1 MQFLEILITIIEKR
15 LMPYQSLNIL
25 SNTQKKRT
33 NIKEIT
39 IPMGLIGVFGLIH
52 LVFYFIISRNNSFH
66 SDDLQILTDLREFGY
81 YHFLENPTNFEFPL
95 VLPGHI
101 LIYKIL
107 GNSGDPTRI
116 NMFIYL
122 SNFLTFYLLLT
133 TININKTNSIIGSL
147 LCISALYISV
157 RASNGWG
164 NVSYWAAG
172 QLPYFFSLNYIFLG
186 FFFLCKYYKMQ
197 KKYVFFIASVFL
209 FLTFNIKI
217 NLSLII
223 FIYALM
229 YYYLYRN
236 KMEYFYNIRQFIIE
250 NKYKITILCI
260 IIILSTMWL
269 FGNPGNFK
277 RLQIQGTHQINWN
290 LVKNIKLTA
299 LGMFEYFKTTFTN
312 LRLLISAILLSIYFH
327 QLETR
332 FKKLVLVRNLRIH
345 ATTYILALS
354 SQTALI
360 SLLFNKSTYFDNRFY
375 FFIDIATL
383 LFICCLFLF
392 IYEKLSFNLNRI
404 LTNTFLLLSILYL
417 LKFDYRIFAISKEFK
432 KIHSENLKI
441 IKTHIIK
448 KTTQDVFLKKNP
460 YCFILGF
467 PPLVNKTERDTGD
480 SVNDFHTQNYKLEKY
495 FKTPFKLFSE

>member
-1 MQFLEILITIIEKR
+1 
-15 LMPYQSLNIL
+15 MPYQSPNIL
-25 SNTQKKRT
+25 SNTTKKRT

-39 IPMGLIGVFGLIH
+39 LPMGLIGIFGLIH
-52 LVFYFIISRNNSFH
+52 LVFYFVISTNNAFH
-66 SDDLQILTDLREFGY
+66 SDDLQILTELRQFGY

-107 GNSGDPTRI
+107 GNSGDPTLI

-122 SNFLTFYLLLT
+122 SNLLSFYLLLT
-133 TININKTNSIIGSL
+133 TLNINKTNSIIGSL
-147 LCISALYISV
+147 FCISALYTFV

-164 NVSYWAAG
+164 NVSYWVAG
-172 QLPYFFSLNYIFLG
+172 QLPYFFSLNYILLG
-186 FFFLCKYYKMQ
+186 IFFLCKYCKMQ
-197 KKYVFFIASVFL
+197 EKYLFFIASVLL

-217 NLSLII
+217 NLSLVIV
-223 FIYALM
+223 IYGLM

-236 KMEYFYNIRQFIIE
+236 KMGYFYNSRQIIIE
-250 NKYKITILCI
+250 NKDKIIILGV

-277 RLQIQGTHQINWN
+277 RLQTQGTHQINWN
-290 LVKNIKLTA
+290 LVKNLKLTA

-312 LRLLISAILLSIYFH
+312 VRLFISAILLSIYFY

-332 FKKLVLVRNLRIH
+332 FDKLVLVRKIHIH
-345 ATTYILALS
+345 ATTYILALF

-383 LFICCLFLF
+383 LFLCCLFLF
-392 IYEKLSFNLNRI
+392 IYEKLSFNLNRL

-417 LKFDYRIFAISKEFK
+417 IKFDYRIFAISKEFK
-432 KIHSENLKI
+432 KIHSENIKI
-441 IKTHIIK
+441 IKTHKIK
-448 KTTQDVFLKKNP
+448 KTTDDVFLKKNP

-467 PPLVNKTERDTGD
+467 PPIVNKTERDTGD

-495 FKTPFKLFSE
+495 FHTSFKLFSE